1 MEDNVY
7 YDKDIFVNTILFA
20 IDKAIESI
28 KDSDSNHDALL
39 VGMLRRSRVA
49 WHNAN
54 IEGLRTVG
62 MTYDQ
67 FIDYISDKRNVL
79 FLSDSEM
86 ESCYKGIEIMDILN
100 R

>member
-20 IDKAIESI
+20 IDKAIEAI
-28 KDSDSNHDALL
+28 KDSKSNHDALL
-39 VGMLRRSRVA
+39 VGMLIRSRVA

-54 IEGLRTVG
+54 IRGIDAIG

-67 FIDYISDKRNVL
+67 FVDQISNKRNIF
-79 FLSDSEM
+79 FLSDDEL
-86 ESCYKGIEIMDILN
+86 ERCYKGIEIMDILN